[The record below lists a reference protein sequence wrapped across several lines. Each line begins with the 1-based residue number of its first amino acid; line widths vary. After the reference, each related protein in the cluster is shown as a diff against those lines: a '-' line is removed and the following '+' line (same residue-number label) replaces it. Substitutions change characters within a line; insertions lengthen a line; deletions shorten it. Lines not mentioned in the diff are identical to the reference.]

1 MRNWFHNLWGGEST
15 YGENL
20 EDIDTCES
28 QFFMSAVDWKWHRN
42 VAEVLGEQG
51 DQGTG
56 PSGHGKEEKKQWI
69 HFLKFQFY
77 TREKGQVL

>member
-1 MRNWFHNLWGGEST
+1 MGGKST

-28 QFFMSAVDWKWHRN
+28 QFFMSAVHWKWHRN

-56 PSGHGKEEKKQWI
+56 PSGHGKGRKKTVNSL
-69 HFLKFQFY
+69 FLTPILHKRKY
-77 TREKGQVL
+77 